1 MIEQL
6 AFGAVALIG
15 LYIAIRII
23 AIVGDIITS
32 ILTLIGLGFGLLVVA
47 DFFGLVNII

>member
-6 AFGAVALIG
+6 VFGAAALIG

-32 ILTLIGLGFGLLVVA
+32 VLTLIGLGFGLLLMA
-47 DFFGLVNII
+47 DFLGLVNVI